1 MSDSHRAWPGV
12 LIGHARNEPPAL
24 LLLDASADTEMVLQ
38 EVTARL
44 QSRFG
49 FAFCTVQVERH
60 QEETA
65 GCPHCQ
71 DPHA

>member
-1 MSDSHRAWPGV
+1 MARVGVPWLCQERA
-12 LIGHARNEPPAL
+12 PAL
-24 LLLDASADTEMVLQ
+24 LPPDAGADTEMVLQ

-49 FAFCTVQVERH
+49 FALCTVQVEQHR
-60 QEETA
+60 EETA

-71 DPHA
+71 DPRT